1 VAFDMPLTDRPVA
14 RRSGQTVQVGDR
26 VTLSLTDAGNG
37 RLGLSATPDLTI
49 AQALAAFEVLSAQ
62 GGEVAIRLDGAEWHG
77 LLPRLAA
84 MGVATP
90 VGPAHWVLPVA
101 FWQVPDRWI
110 MHPTPPWPT
119 LWKTGPNGRHPVRPP
134 KPVGPL
140 YRRHIPWLDQ
150 HIELRA
156 ASMDDLAVFHRWQND
171 PRVAAFFEEAGT
183 LEAHCKSLQTLIA
196 DPHIL
201 PVIGSLNARDFGYF
215 ELYWARENRIGGVYD
230 AEPWD
235 RGWHV
240 LIGEDDMRGADYVTA
255 WMPSLMH
262 YMFLAEPRTQAL
274 MGEPK
279 ASHLKQLKNLGRG
292 GFAHVRDFDFAHK
305 RATLVRLERQHFFE
319 SRIWARPEIG
329 PDTDLGTPLALSLTN
344 MLGTGE
350 DR

>member
-1 VAFDMPLTDRPVA
+1 MAFDMPLTDRPVA
-14 RRSGQTVQVGDR
+14 HRTRDYVQVGAD
-26 VTLSLTDAGNG
+26 VFLPLSDAGEG
-37 RLGLSATPDLTI
+37 RLGLTATPDLTV
-49 AQALAAFEVLSAQ
+49 AQALAAFETLSAE
-62 GGEVAIRLDGAEWHG
+62 GGEVAIRLDGAEWAG
-77 LLPRLAA
+77 LLSRLAV
-84 MGVATP
+84 MGVATA
-90 VGPAHWVLPVA
+90 VGTVHWVLPVA

-119 LWKTGPNGRHPVRPP
+119 LWQTGPNGRHPLRPP
-134 KPVGPL
+134 KPVGAL
-140 YRRHIPWLDQ
+140 YRRYIPWLGQ

-156 ASMDDLAVFHRWQND
+156 ACIDDLATFHRWQND

-183 LEAHCKSLQTLIA
+183 LEAHRDTLQTLIA

-201 PVIGSLNARDFGYF
+201 PVIGSLDGRDFGYF
-215 ELYWARENRIGGVYD
+215 ELYWARENRIGAVYD
-230 AEPWD
+230 ADPWD

-279 ASHLKQLKNLGRG
+279 ASHLRQIKNLGRG
-292 GFAHVRDFDFAHK
+292 GFAQVRDFDFSHK

-319 SRIWARPEIG
+319 SRIWARP
-329 PDTDLGTPLALSLTN
+329 DTGQGTPLALSLTN